1 VFSEALQRP
10 LLSGFAYGSWPV
22 LKPID
27 GGKDVVLTSMHWE
40 LIPSF
45 IHTWTELDH
54 FRHGGLNPKTGR
66 KDLPRNTLNA
76 IGEEMLDKVS
86 YRQAALHRRCLV
98 LSSGFYEWRH
108 YTAPG
113 MKKDKAYPYRIVL
126 PDREYFFIAG
136 IWQPWADRETGEA
149 MDTFTMKA
157 YPYRIV
163 LPDREYFFIAGIW
176 QPWAD
181 CETGEAMD
189 TFTMVTTAANTL
201 MQQVHNRRKR
211 MPLILNDDLAWEWIQ
226 DGLPAERIRTM
237 VTYQYPSEQMHA
249 YTIRKDFREA
259 SDPTEPFEYAEL
271 PAVAD

>member
-1 VFSEALQRP
+1 MCFYNGIDVHYAQHIRLKQLEIEIGVFSEALQRP

-136 IWQPWADRETGEA
+136 IWQPWAD
-149 MDTFTMKA
+149 
-157 YPYRIV
+157 
-163 LPDREYFFIAGIW
+163 
-176 QPWAD
+176 

-189 TFTMVTTAANTL
+189 TFTMVTTAANAL